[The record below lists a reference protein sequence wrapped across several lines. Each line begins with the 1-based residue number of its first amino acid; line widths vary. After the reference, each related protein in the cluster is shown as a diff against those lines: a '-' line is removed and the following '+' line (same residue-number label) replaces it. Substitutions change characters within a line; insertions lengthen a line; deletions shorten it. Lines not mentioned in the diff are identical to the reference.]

1 MLIGYAR
8 VSTDDQRLDLQR
20 DALITAGVD
29 PQHLYEDRLSGAWA
43 DRPGL
48 AAALKAARAG
58 DTLVIWRLD
67 RLGRSR
73 KELLARADELKH
85 YGIQLRSL
93 TQHINTSTP
102 GGELIFHMFGA
113 RICCNVW
120 SDPQGNSE
128 KLTDFA

>member
-1 MLIGYAR
+1 ML
-8 VSTDDQRLDLQR
+8 DCK
-20 DALITAGVD
+20 
-29 PQHLYEDRLSGAWA
+29 PQSDRL
-43 DRPGL
+43 L

-113 RICCNVW
+113 RICCKVW
-120 SDPQGNSE
+120 SDPKS
-128 KLTDFA
+128 L